1 MFIIC
6 KQFEDVAQKELV
18 NPRMHMVLVLQKW
31 NKITKQLLK
40 FTYTKMFKKQKNVQG
55 QMEWVE
61 FQL

>member
-1 MFIIC
+1 VFIIC

-18 NPRMHMVLVLQKW
+18 NPRMHAVLVLQKW

-40 FTYTKMFKKQKNVQG
+40 FTYTKGLKNKKNVQG
-55 QMEWVE
+55 QMEWFE